1 MASYTTGQAGGQVL
15 PLSNI
20 PAEYTADALELARAQ
35 RMAQMLSSAPVPE
48 GQMISGRYVAPSWT
62 QSLAQ
67 LANAGASAYLGNQAE
82 EKQLKLAEKLR
93 QDKLMT
99 QEGIMT
105 ALDKGDTKKALAIAA
120 SRPEYS
126 KEFIAPLMANV
137 IPKAPTPPAPTTEMQ
152 NFEYAKSRGEIPKN
166 MTFLGYQ
173 AYMKQVGK
181 EPTEKAPMGY
191 RFLPDGSLEPIKGG
205 PADMKTQAKVAGA
218 GDVSTETMKIKNSY
232 DRLFTGGGI
241 TDPSLSKTQNLA
253 ARASS
258 SAVGQAVGSAFGT
271 QNATERDKIAQSRP
285 LLMGAIMKATG
296 MSAKQIDSNAELKL
310 WLSTATDPNKSY
322 EANMEALQNI
332 ENLYGLTALERQAV
346 SPTFSPNKP
355 SAPNA
360 PSAPSAP
367 NAPAKP
373 AKSYSS
379 QADVQK
385 AIAEGK
391 LKKGDKV
398 TVNGVTGTI
407 Q

>member
-1 MASYTTGQAGGQVL
+1 MIMANLLDQYSNPYQPEILGMDRQRKLAEMLIAQGQQQ
-15 PLSNI
+15 P
-20 PAEYTADALELARAQ
+20 Q
-35 RMAQMLSSAPVPE
+35 
-48 GQMISGRYVAPSWT
+48 GQMVGNRFIPVAPT
-62 QSLAQ
+62 QN
-67 LANAGASAYLGNQAE
+67 LANLFNTALGAYGLYDADKKALD
-82 EKQLKLAEKLR
+82 LAEKLR

-152 NFEYAKSRGEIPKN
+152 NFEFAKSRGEIPKG

-191 RFLPDGSLEPIKGG
+191 RFLADGSLEPIKGG

-218 GDVSTETMKIKNSY
+218 GDVSTEIMKIKNSY
-232 DRLFTGGGI
+232 DKLFTGGGI
-241 TDPSLSKTQNLA
+241 TDPSLSKTQNIA
-253 ARASS
+253 AKASS
-258 SAVGQAVGSAFGT
+258 STIGQALGSTFGT
-271 QNATERDKIAQSRP
+271 QNATERDKISQSRP

-322 EANMEALQNI
+322 EANMAALENI

-367 NAPAKP
+367 NAPAS

>member
-35 RMAQMLSSAPVPE
+35 RMAQMLSSAPIPE

-152 NFEYAKSRGEIPKN
+152 NFEYAKSRGEIPKG

-181 EPTEKAPMGY
+181 EATEKAPMGY

-205 PADMKTQAKVAGA
+205 PADMKTQAKVTGA
-218 GDVSTETMKIKNSY
+218 GDVSTEIMKLKESY
-232 DRLFTGGGI
+232 EKLFKGGGI
-241 TDPSLSKTQNLA
+241 TDPSLSGYKNLVA
-253 ARASS
+253 KASTTPL
-258 SAVGQAVGSAFGT
+258 GQGFASTFGT
-271 QNATERDKIAQSRP
+271 QNASERDKIAQARP
-285 LLMGAIMKATG
+285 LLMGAIMRATG
-296 MSAKQIDSNAELKL
+296 MSAKAIDSNAELKL
-310 WLSTATDPNKSY
+310 WLATATDPTKSY
-322 EANMEALQNI
+322 EANIAALENI

-346 SPTFSPNKP
+346 APTFSPNKP

-367 NAPAKP
+367 SKPNAPTAKTVVRTGEVQNGP
-373 AKSYSS
+373 NKGKKIVEYS
-379 QADVQK
+379 D
-385 AIAEGK
+385 
-391 LKKGDKV
+391 
-398 TVNGVTGTI
+398 GTREYK
-407 Q
+407 

>member
-1 MASYTTGQAGGQVL
+1 MASYTTGQAGGQVQ

-35 RMAQMLSSAPVPE
+35 RMAQMLSSAPMPE
-48 GQMISGRYVAPSWT
+48 GQMISGRYVAPSIT
-62 QSLAQ
+62 QNLAQ
-67 LANAGASAYLGNQAE
+67 LANAAAGAYFGNQAE
-82 EKQLKLAEKLR
+82 QKQLKLAEKLR

-99 QEGIMT
+99 QEGIME
-105 ALDKGDTKKALAIAA
+105 AINKGDTKKALAIAS

-126 KEFIAPLMANV
+126 REFIAPLMANV

-152 NFEYAKSRGEIPKN
+152 NFEFAKSRGEIPKG

-181 EPTEKAPMGY
+181 EDKEKAPMGY

-218 GDVSTETMKIKNSY
+218 GDVSTEIMKIKTSY
-232 DRLFTGGGI
+232 DRLFQGGGI
-241 TDPSLSKTQNLA
+241 TDPSLSKPQNLA
-253 ARASS
+253 AKASS

-310 WLSTATDPNKSY
+310 WLATATDPNKSY

-346 SPTFSPNKP
+346 APTFDNKK
-355 SAPNA
+355 PNA
-360 PSAPSAP
+360 A

-373 AKSYSS
+373 NAPAATRTVVRTGEVQSGPNKGKRVTEYS
-379 QADVQK
+379 D
-385 AIAEGK
+385 
-391 LKKGDKV
+391 
-398 TVNGVTGTI
+398 GTKEYK
-407 Q
+407 

>member
-152 NFEYAKSRGEIPKN
+152 NFQYAKERGEIPKG

-218 GDVSTETMKIKNSY
+218 GDVSTEIMKIKNSY

-271 QNATERDKIAQSRP
+271 QNATERDKISQSRP

-391 LKKGDKV
+391 LQKGDKV